1 MSWTTPLTAGP
12 ARRGLVALILAVVAL
27 TGGAC
32 SKKDDAPAKAA
43 TPEEVMKLAQGKLD
57 DTSGLALSL
66 TTQDLPEGV
75 TGLVSAKGTGTNAPA
90 FDGTITVVIAGTDV
104 PVPVIAVDGKVFAK
118 IPLTVGWSDVDP
130 SEYGAPDPAALMTP
144 GTGFSS
150 LLPATTDLTKGD
162 SERGGADNNEIL
174 TVYTGKVPGEAMKK
188 VIPSSSGD
196 SFDVAY
202 KITDKGELREAK
214 LTGVFY
220 PKTDAMT
227 YTVTFEDYGTTKEIS
242 AP

>member
-1 MSWTTPLTAGP
+1 MSWRTPW
-12 ARRGLVALILAVVAL
+12 ARRSLAVVVVAVVAL
-27 TGGAC
+27 TGAAC
-32 SKKDDAPAKAA
+32 SKKDDTSEHAA
-43 TPEEVMKLAQGKLD
+43 SPGDVMKVAQGKLD
-57 DTSGLALSL
+57 DTSGLQLSL

-75 TGLVSAKGTGTNAPA
+75 TGLVSAEGTGTDAPA
-90 FDGTITVVIAGTDV
+90 FDGTITVVIAGTEV
-104 PVPVIAVDGKVFAK
+104 PVPVIAVGGKVFAK

-130 SEYGAPDPAALMTP
+130 SEYGAPDPAALMAP

-150 LLPATTDLTKGD
+150 LLPITTDLKKGD

-174 TVYTGKVPGEAMKK
+174 TVYTGKVPGEAMRK

-202 KITDKGELREAK
+202 EITDQGELREAK

-227 YTVTFEDYGTTKEIS
+227 YTVTFDAYGTTKEIS

>member
-1 MSWTTPLTAGP
+1 MSWRTPW
-12 ARRGLVALILAVVAL
+12 ARRSLAVLVVAVVAL
-27 TGGAC
+27 TGAAC
-32 SKKDDAPAKAA
+32 SKKDDKSDHADS
-43 TPEEVMKLAQGKLD
+43 PEDVMRLAQGKLD
-57 DTSGLALSL
+57 DTSGLQLSL

-75 TGLVSAKGTGTNAPA
+75 TGLVSAEGTGTDAPA
-90 FDGTITVVIAGTDV
+90 FDGNITVMIAGTEV

-118 IPLTVGWSDVDP
+118 IPLTIGWSDVDP
-130 SEYGAPDPAALMTP
+130 SEYGAPDPAALVAP

-150 LLPATTDLTKGD
+150 LLPITTDLKKGD
-162 SERGGADNNEIL
+162 SERGGANNDEIL

-188 VIPSSSGD
+188 VIPSSSGG

-202 KITDKGELREAK
+202 KITDQGELREAK

-220 PKTDAMT
+220 PKTEAMT
-227 YTVTFEDYGTTKEIS
+227 YTVTFDDYGTTKEIS

>member
-1 MSWTTPLTAGP
+1 MSWRTPW
-12 ARRGLVALILAVVAL
+12 ARRSLAVLVVAVVAL
-27 TGGAC
+27 TGAAC
-32 SKKDDAPAKAA
+32 SKKDDKSDHADS
-43 TPEEVMKLAQGKLD
+43 PEDVMRLAQGKLD
-57 DTSGLALSL
+57 DTSGLQLSL

-75 TGLVSAKGTGTNAPA
+75 TGLVSAEGTGTDAPA
-90 FDGTITVVIAGTDV
+90 FDGTITVMIAGTEV

-118 IPLTVGWSDVDP
+118 IPLTIGWSDVDP
-130 SEYGAPDPAALMTP
+130 SEYGAPDPAALVAP

-150 LLPATTDLTKGD
+150 LLPITTDLKKGD
-162 SERGGADNNEIL
+162 SERGGANNDEIL

-188 VIPSSSGD
+188 VIPSSSGG

-202 KITDKGELREAK
+202 KITDQGELREAK

-220 PKTDAMT
+220 PKTEAMT
-227 YTVTFEDYGTTKEIS
+227 YTVTFDDYGTTKEIS